1 MVHEALMRLFAHAT
15 LLRMAMAR
23 EYGLN
28 VFQLLSVLLIGGS
41 ETGVSIKGLRQALF
55 IPGSSLT
62 FTLDSLEKKGYI
74 KRNRNKRDRRQWLLF
89 LTAKGKRFYA
99 DVIEKQTEA
108 IGPSLEK
115 FTESER
121 AAFLRIAEEISQA
134 GGLQLAPVRHGL
146 ENTSGSKREM

>member
-1 MVHEALMRLFAHAT
+1 MRLVAYAT

-28 VFQLLSVLLIGGS
+28 VFQFLSVLLIGGS
-41 ETGVSIKGLRQALF
+41 ETGIGIKGLREALL

-62 FTLDSLEKKGYI
+62 FTLDSLEKRGYI
-74 KRNRNKRDRRQWLLF
+74 KRARNRRDRRQWRLF

-99 DVIEKQTEA
+99 DVLERQSEA

-115 FTESER
+115 FTETER
-121 AAFLRIAEEISQA
+121 ADFLRVADEITRA
-134 GGLQLAPVRHGL
+134 GGLHLAPVDDAVEETTG
-146 ENTSGSKREM
+146 